1 MSAPTH
7 PTPSQ
12 PPQPT
17 QQPPAW
23 QPPPPELG
31 QATNPTPPPRPKRR
45 RRRTVLVAVGVGLV
59 LAIAAVGVT
68 GCGTGQKAAATEDA
82 PATTEAPAPADPGEE
97 GIPDEGIPEDVPE
110 EEPEP
115 VEPVS
120 KQIGETLT
128 LTDVDT
134 DEDVAKVW
142 ITKVE
147 SSRGGEFD
155 EPEHGNYLG
164 VYVKVKALT
173 DDQSSLWGDFY
184 VVQKN
189 HHYDADG
196 CCPERFEPTLDYV
209 DLNEG
214 EWPRAGWYSTS
225 RPPRR
230 DRPGPVLRRRQDRHL
245 VLLRDR
251 QCSSAAPEVP
261 LGGRW
266 CVRAIRP
273 RSRPG
278 TPGSARAW
286 PGACPG
292 PARRAAGWSG
302 WPGPPAARR
311 AVAGR
316 ARRAA

>member
-17 QQPPAW
+17 QQPPVL
-23 QPPPPELG
+23 QPPLPELG

-68 GCGTGQKAAATEDA
+68 GCGTGQKAAASDT

-110 EEPEP
+110 EESEP

-134 DEDVAKVW
+134 DEDVAQVW

-214 EWPRAGWYSTS
+214 EVAEGWMVF
-225 RPPRR
+225 
-230 DRPGPVLRRRQDRHL
+230 DV
-245 VLLRDR
+245 
-251 QCSSAAPEVP
+251 
-261 LGGRW
+261 
-266 CVRAIRP
+266 
-273 RSRPG
+273 
-278 TPGSARAW
+278 
-286 PGACPG
+286 
-292 PARRAAGWSG
+292 PARHGEIVLGQSYDGGKIATWSF
-302 WPGPPAARR
+302 
-311 AVAGR
+311 
-316 ARRAA
+316 